1 MQVTTE
7 LPGEEVGGS
16 DVKWVVGGRKPL
28 VVMSNGWNWS
38 PFPLINVAFAV
49 TILHA
54 HCIYMYWMPRHK
66 DPQCVANLKKISMQI
81 LKRQSSQKS

>member
-7 LPGEEVGGS
+7 LPGELVGGS

-38 PFPLINVAFAV
+38 PFPTDKCCLCCYNPPCP
-49 TILHA
+49 LHLHVLDA
-54 HCIYMYWMPRHK
+54 SAIK
-66 DPQCVANLKKISMQI
+66 TQCVANLKKISMQI
-81 LKRQSSQKS
+81 LKRLIGKH